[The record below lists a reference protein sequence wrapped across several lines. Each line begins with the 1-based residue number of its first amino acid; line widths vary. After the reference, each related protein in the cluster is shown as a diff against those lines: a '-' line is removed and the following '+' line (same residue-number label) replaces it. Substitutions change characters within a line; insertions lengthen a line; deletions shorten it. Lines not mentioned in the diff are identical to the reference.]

1 MKRALFIIISLLS
14 YILVCASAQPD
25 YYFKQLSLPEGLSQ
39 STVKCILYDHKGFIW
54 IGTKSG
60 LNRFDKHEMKTYF
73 SEKSNKTSLPDNQIL
88 FLAED
93 SLNNLWIGTEGGLAL
108 YNWKDDNFSTIL
120 FNNQPIHAYSYLL
133 TDGGFILA
141 GNSLY
146 KYDYN
151 TKEIK
156 EIDIKNK
163 GVIHDFIGFIEPW
176 IDNSWIIGT
185 RWDGIWLY
193 NQKTESF
200 SRSTIYPYKYISAYY
215 IDIRKNLWISPYGKV
230 IECYSPDGRLLAKY
244 NTSNS
249 SLSND
254 IILDITEKD
263 GNLWFATDGGGIC
276 IFNPHQKSFSTIKH
290 ISGDANSLPV
300 NSIYCLYLDKEN
312 NMWAGTIRE
321 GALGIREVYMK
332 TFGAVPFNNPYGLS
346 EKAVISL
353 YEDEDNILWIGTDGG
368 GLNVMNQQ
376 TNTFKHYPLGYK
388 NKVTSITE
396 FSKNELLISI
406 FGEGL
411 YIFNKNTGQTQPF
424 IFIDKEKNNKTCRK
438 GISINVNKTSPT
450 QIYLF
455 ADTIY
460 AYDLS
465 NNTFSRTKLKG
476 FKKDAEAP
484 TGSLNII
491 WNNEYVTYLYGIN
504 NIFELNNKTNVLTPI
519 YYCDNLTHINTVCR
533 DSKGRFWIGT
543 TRGLAYYDPLNN
555 ESKNIETKLFHEIS
569 SIICDKSNRI
579 WIGAQGMLFVYII
592 NENKFAILGE
602 SDGASANEYLSI
614 ANLISR
620 SGDIYMGGTSGL
632 LRIKKDITF
641 DDTTYPT
648 AEIMDIQLDGVSILN
663 KISPNSTLSI
673 PWNHTSLS
681 IKVMMREKDIF
692 RKKMLRFNI
701 IGLNNIYNIESYD
714 HTLTL
719 HSLPSGNYDI
729 TVSCTTQ
736 DGSWTL
742 PISILTISVTPPWWR
757 NPWFILSIALV
768 IIGSIILIFMFSIKR
783 KENKLKWKMKE
794 HEQKIYEEKIRFLIN
809 ISHELRTPLTLIYA
823 PLKRLLNNTH
833 FEENV
838 QKQLTGIYKQTK
850 QMKNIINMVLDVRK
864 MEVGQDKLQIH
875 PHPLNEW
882 IRSIAEDFRNEFDAK
897 KIQLI
902 YQLDDSIQ
910 QVSFDESKCEIVLSN
925 LLMNA
930 LKFSSEQ
937 TQITIST
944 TKMTENTIRI
954 SVKDQG
960 IGLNGIDTSKL
971 FTRFYQGNH
980 DRQGSGIGLSYAKML
995 IEMQGGK
1002 IGAIDNEDEGA
1013 TFFYELPLTVAQ
1025 ENIACEG
1032 KPYLNELL
1040 YSPEENMPE
1049 INDFSTNA
1057 YSVLIVE
1064 DEPELRNFLKEALNE
1079 QFKKIYTAEDGINA
1093 LNIINQYLPDIVV
1106 SDVMMP
1112 RMDGFELCKVIK
1124 SSIDISHIPV
1134 ILLTARHDSESTS
1147 LGYKLG
1153 ADAYLSKPFE
1163 LEFLTTLIT
1172 NQLKNREQIRS
1183 RYKNSVTIIPP
1194 EKSTFSNADEEF
1206 MLKLNKLINE
1216 NLSDNNLDVKF
1227 LVDRLGMSR
1236 SSLYSKVKSLTD
1248 MGVNDYINKFRIE
1261 HAAKLLVQTDLSI
1274 MEISEMLGFN
1284 NQSYFSTAFKQAIG
1298 VSPSR
1303 YKEENK
1309 KEDL

>member
-215 IDIRKNLWISPYGKV
+215 IDIRKNLWISPYGKG

-663 KISPNSTLSI
+663 KFHPTLLYPYLGI
-673 PWNHTSLS
+673 
-681 IKVMMREKDIF
+681 
-692 RKKMLRFNI
+692 
-701 IGLNNIYNIESYD
+701 
-714 HTLTL
+714 
-719 HSLPSGNYDI
+719 
-729 TVSCTTQ
+729 
-736 DGSWTL
+736 
-742 PISILTISVTPPWWR
+742 
-757 NPWFILSIALV
+757 
-768 IIGSIILIFMFSIKR
+768 
-783 KENKLKWKMKE
+783 
-794 HEQKIYEEKIRFLIN
+794 
-809 ISHELRTPLTLIYA
+809 TPLF
-823 PLKRLLNNTH
+823 P
-833 FEENV
+833 
-838 QKQLTGIYKQTK
+838 
-850 QMKNIINMVLDVRK
+850 
-864 MEVGQDKLQIH
+864 
-875 PHPLNEW
+875 
-882 IRSIAEDFRNEFDAK
+882 
-897 KIQLI
+897 
-902 YQLDDSIQ
+902 
-910 QVSFDESKCEIVLSN
+910 
-925 LLMNA
+925 
-930 LKFSSEQ
+930 
-937 TQITIST
+937 
-944 TKMTENTIRI
+944 
-954 SVKDQG
+954 
-960 IGLNGIDTSKL
+960 
-971 FTRFYQGNH
+971 
-980 DRQGSGIGLSYAKML
+980 
-995 IEMQGGK
+995 
-1002 IGAIDNEDEGA
+1002 
-1013 TFFYELPLTVAQ
+1013 
-1025 ENIACEG
+1025 
-1032 KPYLNELL
+1032 
-1040 YSPEENMPE
+1040 
-1049 INDFSTNA
+1049 
-1057 YSVLIVE
+1057 
-1064 DEPELRNFLKEALNE
+1064 
-1079 QFKKIYTAEDGINA
+1079 
-1093 LNIINQYLPDIVV
+1093 
-1106 SDVMMP
+1106 
-1112 RMDGFELCKVIK
+1112 
-1124 SSIDISHIPV
+1124 
-1134 ILLTARHDSESTS
+1134 
-1147 LGYKLG
+1147 
-1153 ADAYLSKPFE
+1153 
-1163 LEFLTTLIT
+1163 
-1172 NQLKNREQIRS
+1172 
-1183 RYKNSVTIIPP
+1183 
-1194 EKSTFSNADEEF
+1194 
-1206 MLKLNKLINE
+1206 
-1216 NLSDNNLDVKF
+1216 
-1227 LVDRLGMSR
+1227 
-1236 SSLYSKVKSLTD
+1236 
-1248 MGVNDYINKFRIE
+1248 
-1261 HAAKLLVQTDLSI
+1261 
-1274 MEISEMLGFN
+1274 
-1284 NQSYFSTAFKQAIG
+1284 
-1298 VSPSR
+1298 
-1303 YKEENK
+1303 
-1309 KEDL
+1309 